1 MIRKEVCGWSLDLIK
16 DGKKRT
22 VGTRETRKAL
32 EKGLLEGI
40 FIAMDAEHRLVKP
53 LIAAAKASGISIYY
67 VETMKKLGAVCEVEV
82 DTAIAGVLKQ
92 EN

>member
-1 MIRKEVCGWSLDLIK
+1 MSLDLIK

-67 VETMKKLGAVCEVEV
+67 VETMKKLGAVCDVEV

>member
-1 MIRKEVCGWSLDLIK
+1 MSLDLIK
-16 DGKKRT
+16 DGKRRT

-53 LIAAAKASGISIYY
+53 LIAAARASGISIYY
-67 VETMKKLGAVCEVEV
+67 VETMKKLGAVCDVEV
-82 DTAIAGVLKQ
+82 DTAIAGVLK
-92 EN
+92 EKN

>member
-1 MIRKEVCGWSLDLIK
+1 MSLDLIK

-53 LIAAAKASGISIYY
+53 LIVAAKASGISIYY

>member
-1 MIRKEVCGWSLDLIK
+1 MSLDLIK
-16 DGKKRT
+16 DGKRRT

-53 LIAAAKASGISIYY
+53 LIVAAKASGISIYY
-67 VETMKKLGAVCEVEV
+67 VETMKKLGAVCDVEV
-82 DTAIAGVLKQ
+82 DTAIAGVLKE

>member
-1 MIRKEVCGWSLDLIK
+1 MSLDLIK
-16 DGKKRT
+16 DGKRRT

-53 LIAAAKASGISIYY
+53 LIVAAKASGISIYY

-82 DTAIAGVLKQ
+82 DTAIAGVLK
-92 EN
+92 EKN

>member
-1 MIRKEVCGWSLDLIK
+1 MSLDLIK
-16 DGKKRT
+16 DGKRRT

-67 VETMKKLGAVCEVEV
+67 VETMKKLGAVCDVEV
-82 DTAIAGVLKQ
+82 DTAIAGVLKE

>member
-1 MIRKEVCGWSLDLIK
+1 MSLDLIK
-16 DGKKRT
+16 DGKRRT

-67 VETMKKLGAVCEVEV
+67 VETMKKLGAVCDVEV

>member
-1 MIRKEVCGWSLDLIK
+1 MSLDLIK
-16 DGKKRT
+16 DGKRRT

-53 LIAAAKASGISIYY
+53 LIVAAKASGISIYY